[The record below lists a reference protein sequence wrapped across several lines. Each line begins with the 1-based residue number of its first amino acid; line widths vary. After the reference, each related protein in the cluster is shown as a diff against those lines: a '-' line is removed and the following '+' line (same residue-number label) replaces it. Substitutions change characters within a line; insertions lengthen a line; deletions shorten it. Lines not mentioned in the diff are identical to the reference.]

1 VFERFTK
8 HARRVVVLA
17 QEDARRLNHAYIGTE
32 HLLLGLTHD
41 GVGLAAQVLASLG
54 VTHEVVY
61 RQVEELIGRGKEEP
75 SGHIPFTPRVKTI
88 LELSLRE
95 AQQLGDDGIDT
106 QHLLLGL
113 ISEGNGVAAKV
124 LLKLKVDLKVL
135 RARLIE
141 LTEPGVPLAEETAAP
156 VRDQI
161 TQVTPLGRL
170 RGLLTGGRGS
180 TEPEPEPAA
189 GSVARRAVARV
200 YRNLE
205 WDRPPGQSL
214 TERARQGLLDPVTG
228 REEQAGLLLEALCR
242 RKRNNVLLIGESGVG
257 KSALIHG
264 LVHAI
269 ATNTAVPPRLSRAE
283 VWQVEHTA
291 LWTARIRSGAGN
303 QGGHVVL
310 VVEDLDLLFGAD
322 AQGIGFAAAS
332 LYTLCQGDRPLI
344 ATITPSAYQTLEES
358 RPLLAAKFLNIAIP
372 AADAEET
379 VAILTVLRGVYE
391 RYHGVTIS
399 DEAIAA
405 APALAAQRL
414 PGRPLPGAAIDLI
427 DAAGARL
434 HVSGLGPDDRL
445 IGEPKEDGAES
456 EADAETGTEDEK
468 GHQAEAEAAIVDVR
482 LLNEIAREETGA
494 PPRAA

>member
-1 VFERFTK
+1 MFERFTK
-8 HARRVVVLA
+8 HARRVVVMA

-54 VTHEVVY
+54 VTHDVVY

-113 ISEGNGVAAKV
+113 ISEGNGVATKV
-124 LLKLKVDLKVL
+124 LVKLKVDLKDL
-135 RARLIE
+135 RARLIG
-141 LTEPGVPLAEETAAP
+141 LTEPGEPLAEETAAP

-180 TEPEPEPAA
+180 TEPEPEPVA

-269 ATNTAVPPRLSRAE
+269 GLNTVPPRLSRAE
-283 VWQVEHTA
+283 VWQVEHAA
-291 LWTARIRSGAGN
+291 LWTARIRSGAAN
-303 QGGHVVL
+303 QGGNVVL
-310 VVEDLDLLFGAD
+310 VVEDLDLLLGAD
-322 AQGIGFAAAS
+322 SQGVGFAAAS

-344 ATITPSAYQTLEES
+344 ATITPTAYRALEES

-399 DEAIAA
+399 DEAITA

-434 HVSGLGPDDRL
+434 HVAGLGPDDRL

-456 EADAETGTEDEK
+456 EADTETGTEDEM
-468 GHQAEAEAAIVDVR
+468 GYQAEAVIVDVR
-482 LLNEIAREETGA
+482 LLNEIAREATDV